1 MKISIP
7 PIEKEKLRRGLI
19 LAAKLAAWG
28 GMLAIVAAFSA
39 YFTVRRSIS
48 GRVVQVPDLTARTVE
63 EARALLLVQGLVLEE
78 AAQRND
84 DRIEE
89 GRILGQ
95 DPPPG
100 ADIKLQ
106 RKVKV
111 IVSLGDK
118 ITAIPDLRGDAARK
132 AQITLQQKGLRLGGQ
147 VYVYTSQ
154 EGENLVVGQ
163 DPSPGSSGIPER
175 GISLLVSR
183 GDRPLTYVMPNLIGQ
198 PHGKVSSFLA
208 KVGLKRGPV
217 RAAPSH
223 SAPRGI
229 VVGQNPAAGYRV
241 RHGDL
246 VTLVVAS
253 GEMEDG

>member
-1 MKISIP
+1 
-7 PIEKEKLRRGLI
+7 
-19 LAAKLAAWG
+19 
-28 GMLAIVAAFSA
+28 MLAIVAAISA
-39 YFTVRRSIS
+39 YVTVRRSIS
-48 GRVVQVPDLTARTVE
+48 GRVVQVPDLTAKTMQ
-63 EARALLLVQGLVLEE
+63 EARALLLEHGLVLEE
-78 AAQRND
+78 VAQRND

-89 GRILGQ
+89 GHILIQ

-106 RKVKV
+106 RKIKV

-132 AQITLQQKGLRLGGQ
+132 AQITLQQEGMRLGGQ

-163 DPSPGSSGIPER
+163 DPFPGSSGIPER

-183 GDRPLTYVMPNLIGQ
+183 GDRPLTYVMPNLIGRHQ
-198 PHGKVSSFLA
+198 GEVATFLA
-208 KVGLKRGPV
+208 RVGLKRGPV
-217 RAAPSH
+217 RTVSGR

-253 GEMEDG
+253 GEMDDG